1 MRVLVIED
9 DEHFRSLTL
18 RWLQSYG
25 IEAEGAAHGAR
36 GLALQR
42 ERPADVIVTD
52 IFMPEMEGMETIDDL
67 RKEFPA
73 AKIIAMS
80 GRDPMA
86 KYDVLQSARLLG
98 AARTFKKPFRFVEL
112 VVAVLELAEA
122 SPRQVPRL

>member
-9 DEHFRSLTL
+9 DEHFRNLTL
-18 RWLQSYG
+18 RWFQSYG
-25 IEAEGAAHGAR
+25 IEAEGAADGAR

-42 ERPADVIVTD
+42 RRPADVIVTD
-52 IFMPEMEGMETIDDL
+52 IFMPEMEGIETIHDL

-86 KYDVLQSARLLG
+86 KFDVFQVAREVG
-98 AARTFKKPFRFVEL
+98 AARTFKKPFKFEEL
-112 VVAVLELAEA
+112 VAAARELAT
-122 SPRQVPRL
+122 VN